1 MVELS
6 NPVKYH
12 LCQNSPLPAVEWLYD
27 YVVAANGVYKRASN
41 DYFWA
46 CLPVEQARFEGD
58 LPKKLIPYRQA
69 AFYLRRPRLP
79 VSALAIIIK
88 DARTH
93 WSDYGKFIENYY
105 IINNQGV
112 ALRPTQ
118 KGTAGSVSYNLG
130 NYNMQNALM
139 EVHTHPGMAYFS
151 ETDNADEQGFRLYG
165 VLGNIN
171 QARPEFCLRLG
182 VYGDFIPLRAD
193 EVFED
198 DIYQVVDDT
207 PSSLGVELL

>member
-1 MVELS
+1 VVELTD
-6 NPVKYH
+6 PVKYH
-12 LCQNSPLPAVEWLYD
+12 VLDTHLLPSQLPPLTWLYD
-27 YVVAANGVYKRASN
+27 YIVAKNGRFKRAGN
-41 DYFWA
+41 QYFEA
-46 CLPVEQARFEGD
+46 CINVENNRNW
-58 LPKKLIPYRQA
+58 LSY
-69 AFYLRRPRLP
+69 AFHWPPFVLKIPRLP
-79 VSALAIIIK
+79 VSALASIIK

-93 WSDYGKFIENYY
+93 WSDYGRFIENYY

-118 KGTAGSVSYNLG
+118 KGTAGAVSYNLG